1 MSGASPQARPQAILF
16 VCTENAIRSPM
27 AATLYQALYPNASY
41 VQSAGIRAGETNLY
55 MPEVMK
61 ELGADLEGHKPHTLN
76 DLQDSLFDIIITLS
90 PEAHHQAMELTRTM
104 AVDVDYWP
112 TMDPTLVDGNR
123 DQRLDA
129 FRACRD
135 TLKNKILEQFGEPIE
150 NERLNT

>member
-1 MSGASPQARPQAILF
+1 MSGASQQARPQAILF

-27 AATLYQALYPNASY
+27 AAALYQQLFENESY
-41 VQSAGIRAGETNLY
+41 VQSAGIRAGQNNLF
-55 MPEVMK
+55 MPIVMQ
-61 ELGADLEGHKPHTLN
+61 EIGIDLSDHSPQTLN

-90 PEAHHQAMELTRTM
+90 PEGHHQAMELTRTM
-104 AVDVDYWP
+104 AVDVEYWP

-135 TLKNKILEQFGEPIE
+135 TLKNKIKSRFDISQ
-150 NERLNT
+150 TSQ